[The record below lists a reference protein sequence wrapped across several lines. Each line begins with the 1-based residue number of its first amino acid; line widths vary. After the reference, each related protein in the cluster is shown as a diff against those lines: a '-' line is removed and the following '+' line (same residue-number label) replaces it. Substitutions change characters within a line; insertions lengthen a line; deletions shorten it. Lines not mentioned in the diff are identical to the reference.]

1 MDSKS
6 VANATQVR
14 ILPSPPLYGG
24 GREAVKPNGPKPN
37 KSCLDKNIYLI
48 FNKKYVIMN
57 IEVKDSYSNIL

>member
-24 GREAVKPNGPKPN
+24 GREAVKPSGTKSN
-37 KSCLDKNIYLI
+37 KSCL
-48 FNKKYVIMN
+48 NKI
-57 IEVKDSYSNIL
+57 II